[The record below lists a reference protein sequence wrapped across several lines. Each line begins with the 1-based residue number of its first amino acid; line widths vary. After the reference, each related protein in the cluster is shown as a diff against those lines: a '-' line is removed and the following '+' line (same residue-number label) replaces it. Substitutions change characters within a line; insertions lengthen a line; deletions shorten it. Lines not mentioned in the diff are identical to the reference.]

1 MRIERLT
8 TNQEGLLDIFK
19 KKTEEKPKRKEV
31 SEMLDI
37 DYYKRLLQV
46 LKDANRPNE
55 LVIFEP
61 EYLHYQVWPIMFC
74 KDPNILNDMNF
85 NKQLFL
91 KDMASGAMKLATT
104 YQDYRLDEDIVDEDT
119 YGDFKELHHEYGIFH
134 IYTGNNFDKYKDLK
148 IKTSTTSGWFSGEDL
163 YGSLDPDALIMQELR
178 TSKEKLIF
186 LAPAADETIDE
197 LFPLPNGDKIIGDN
211 YDWDDLSLMPVTLLK
226 TKNETTLE
234 TDRNRIGVFEWI
246 DTYGKYEIGGRQVE
260 ARLTL
265 KDVIMHLNDYITK
278 ISKLKLPN
286 KNDVAIERELR
297 DYCRVIDIMTGKVV
311 KELLLDFEINTKID

>member
-19 KKTEEKPKRKEV
+19 KNTEEKPKRKEV

-46 LKDANRPNE
+46 LKDVNKPNE
-55 LVIFEP
+55 LVIIEP

-85 NKQLFL
+85 NKQLFF
-91 KDMASGAMKLATT
+91 KDMASGAIKLATT
-104 YQDYRLDEDIVDEDT
+104 FKEYRLDEDIVDEDT
-119 YGDFKELHHEYGIFH
+119 YGTYNELRYEYGIFH

-148 IKTSTTSGWFSGEDL
+148 IKTSTTAGWFCGDSI
-163 YGSLDPDALIMQELR
+163 YGSLDPDALMVQELK

-186 LAPAADETIDE
+186 LPSGGDGMIDE
-197 LFPLPNGDKIIGDN
+197 LFPLPNGDKIIGDS

-226 TKNETTLE
+226 TKNEITLE
-234 TDRNRIGVFEWI
+234 TDRNRFNVYDWI
-246 DTYGKYEIGGRQVE
+246 KLYGKYGIGGREVE

-265 KDVIMHLNDYITK
+265 KDVILHLNDYITK

-286 KNDVAIERELR
+286 KNDVSIEKELR
-297 DYCRVIDIMTGKVV
+297 EYCRVIDIMTGTVV
-311 KELLLDFEINTKID
+311 RDLLLDFEINTKID